1 MDKAEALA
9 YVSRLFDAAQ
19 AGAVLWGDKL
29 LLKRFLEQCSRT
41 GSKETQDGYR
51 RELRHFV
58 RWRDRNHPHLHLREL
73 DPALV
78 DDWVSQLREQVAAG
92 ELMPRSYNRRISA
105 VSALYRWASEPT
117 RSAVTGVP
125 RNPIPRRTGM
135 SAPKLAKPLA
145 ESDLTSVLGVISA
158 AKVKGS
164 AIAARDYVMV
174 RGSYLLGC
182 RVSELCCLQWKEI
195 EPLDDPDRRAGFR
208 KRIKALVAKIN
219 DPDIKA
225 EYRAE
230 FDQRI
235 DAQFGRVPQAGFRA
249 EGQRGGYGGR
259 KGGRGFNTLQPPT
272 AELVAQR
279 KRKSPPASARQLLLA
294 VIEYP
299 EIADAEA
306 ETLLQMSF
314 GTLDSLRD
322 AILDACFSGEPL
334 PVGGLRDALSRR
346 GFAPQLTRLAVDK
359 APMRA
364 SLGGNEADADSRLEA
379 WRRLSASYMERVAQD
394 TQDRPR
400 HADFFEEG
408 DSDALRNY
416 LVAERRGRQR

>member
-1 MDKAEALA
+1 MCLDGDAAGTRAAALA
-9 YVSRLFDAAQ
+9 AERALE
-19 AGAVLWGDKL
+19 L
-29 LLKRFLEQCSRT
+29 LEPGRTLRFVFLPD
-41 GSKETQDGYR
+41 GQD
-51 RELRHFV
+51 
-58 RWRDRNHPHLHLREL
+58 P
-73 DPALV
+73 
-78 DDWVSQLREQVAAG
+78 DDLLREQGAQ
-92 ELMPRSYNRRISA
+92 
-105 VSALYRWASEPT
+105 AL
-117 RSAVTGVP
+117 
-125 RNPIPRRTGM
+125 
-135 SAPKLAKPLA
+135 K
-145 ESDLTSVLGVISA
+145 D
-158 AKVKGS
+158 
-164 AIAARDYVMV
+164 AIADARPLIDVLWRREV
-174 RGSYLLGC
+174 
-182 RVSELCCLQWKEI
+182 EL

-208 KRIKALVAKIN
+208 KRIKALVARIK

-235 DAQFGRVPQAGFRA
+235 ETLFGRAPQAGFRA

-259 KGGRGFNTLQPPT
+259 AAGRRFNALQPPT

-279 KRKSPPASARQLLLA
+279 KQKPPPASARQLLLA

-299 EIADAEA
+299 EIAEAEA

-346 GFAPQLTRLAVDK
+346 GFAPQLTRLAVDRS
-359 APMRA
+359 PMRA
-364 SLGGNEADADSRLEA
+364 SLGGSEADADSRLEA

-408 DSDALRNY
+408 DSDALKNY

>member
-1 MDKAEALA
+1 MAFITQMTHGGWKAPSTHSKGMDLAITSEPEKSLSDKSSDKLPPVFAGLDKAEALA
-9 YVSRLFDAAQ
+9 YISRLFDAAQ

-58 RWRDRNHPHLHLREL
+58 CWRDRNHPHLHLREL

-78 DDWVSQLREQVAAG
+78 DDWVSQLREQVANSH
-92 ELMPRSYNRRISA
+92 LKPRSFNRRISA

-182 RVSELCCLQWKEI
+182 RVSELCHLRWEDI
-195 EPLDDPDRRAGFR
+195 EPLDEGGNVRLLGKGSKPRT
-208 KRIKALVAKIN
+208 I
-219 DPDIKA
+219 
-225 EYRAE
+225 
-230 FDQRI
+230 
-235 DAQFGRVPQAGFRA
+235 RVSTDTLKLF
-249 EGQRGGYGGR
+249 ESL
-259 KGGRGFNTLQPPT
+259 GRGEPEDWLFPSNKRNGPLTRQ
-272 AELVAQR
+272 AVA
-279 KRKSPPASARQLLLA
+279 ARM
-294 VIEYP
+294 VRWGR
-299 EIADAEA
+299 EA
-306 ETLLQMSF
+306 NVRLHPHRCRHTHA
-314 GTLDSLRD
+314 TH
-322 AILDACFSGEPL
+322 AI
-334 PVGGLRDALSRR
+334 RR
-346 GFAPQLTRLAVDK
+346 GVDVFT
-359 APMRA
+359 
-364 SLGGNEADADSRLEA
+364 
-379 WRRLSASYMERVAQD
+379 LSATLGHSSTGTTSHYV
-394 TQDRPR
+394 
-400 HADFFEEG
+400 
-408 DSDALRNY
+408 L
-416 LVAERRGRQR
+416 AEPGESSSLKLG